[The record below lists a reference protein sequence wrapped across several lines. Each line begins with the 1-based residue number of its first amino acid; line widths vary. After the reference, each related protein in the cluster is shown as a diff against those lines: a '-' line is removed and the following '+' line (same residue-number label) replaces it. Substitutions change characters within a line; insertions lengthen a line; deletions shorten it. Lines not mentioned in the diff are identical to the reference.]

1 MDKYLVK
8 PTQIIGDNG
17 LNYNIKD
24 EKVKTNIPLEA
35 IIYDCF

>member
-1 MDKYLVK
+1 MFINY
-8 PTQIIGDNG
+8 DNSTISI
-17 LNYNIKD
+17 NYNIKD